1 MLIQNCVWQLIKNG
15 FSNKKIITISG
26 VGGSGK
32 TTLALYLVGN
42 LLTLENLEEGSCIWI
57 QASEAFPKK
66 RLETLFSYNL
76 KKLDYLYNN
85 IFITPQRKMC
95 ANYFEQLNN
104 FKKIISPN
112 FVLPPEL
119 KFIVIDNISHHLRYK
134 ISRSMNI
141 SQKMTIF
148 NDFYNNYLLPMIFL
162 CNREE
167 LRLILIHEVSSD
179 IDTGKI
185 RPFFHKLYDRLDQFQ
200 IILVKEFNSKSMEL
214 KFDKVSQV
222 FSYNIIDSGFIWT

>member
-1 MLIQNCVWQLIKNG
+1 MLIQNRVWQLIRKG

-26 VGGSGK
+26 VGSSGK

-57 QASEAFPKK
+57 QTSEAFPKK
-66 RLETLFSYNL
+66 RLETLFSHNL
-76 KKLDYLYNN
+76 KKLDYLSNN
-85 IFITPQRKMC
+85 IFITPQSKIC
-95 ANYFEQLNN
+95 SSYSEQLSN
-104 FKKIISPN
+104 FKKIIDPK

-141 SQKMTIF
+141 SHKMIIF
-148 NDFYNNYLLPMIFL
+148 NEFYTNYLLPMIFL

-167 LRLILIHEVSSD
+167 LHLILIHEVSSD
-179 IDTGKI
+179 IDTGKM

-200 IILVKEFNSKSMEL
+200 IILVKEINRQSMKL
-214 KFDKVSQV
+214 KFDKISQA
-222 FSYNIIDSGFIWT
+222 FSYNIINSGFIWT